1 MATIQKVKNKTGY
14 SYRVI
19 IRKTGHKTITKTLP
33 NKNLAHKFVADMALN
48 HTAQDLYVFKDISL
62 RELAEQYLKEASL
75 GSRPQQKK
83 MMTHFW
89 IIQLGDLK
97 LIEIR
102 SAHITRILQ
111 HLRQTLAPATVNR
124 YKAALSVIFNFGRRA
139 LFVIDNPVQ
148 HTPTLAEDNART
160 RFLSTSE
167 RSRLLQSCKASKWSK
182 LYVLVLMA
190 ITTGARRSELMSLT
204 WADVELDKQIA
215 HIKTSKN
222 GQPRILPLTKKV
234 TEELEALPKDY
245 SLIFHSE
252 RLPTKPYDFTKLWLK
267 AIQQAEITN
276 FRFHDLRHTCASHL
290 AQQGASLIEIAE
302 TLGHKQIQ
310 MTKRYAHLCSSH
322 KQALIERHFGDIK

>member
-48 HTAQDLYVFKDISL
+48 HTAQDQYVFKDISL
-62 RELAEQYLKEASL
+62 RELAEQYLKEAPL

-89 IIQLGDLK
+89 TSRLGDLK

-102 SAHITRILQ
+102 STHITRILQ
-111 HLRQTLAPATVNR
+111 HLRQTHAPATVNR
-124 YKAALSVIFNFGRRA
+124 YKAALSVIFNFGRSA

-148 HTPTLAEDNART
+148 HTQTLAEDNART
-160 RFLSTSE
+160 RFLSSSE
-167 RSRLLQSCKASKWSK
+167 RSGLLQSCKASRWSK

-204 WADVELDKQIA
+204 WADIELDKHIA
-215 HIKTSKN
+215 HIPTSKN
-222 GQPRILPLTKKV
+222 GQPRTLPLTKKV
-234 TEELEALPKDY
+234 TEELKALPKEHH
-245 SLIFHSE
+245 LIFHSE

-267 AIQQAEITN
+267 AIEQADITN

-290 AQQGASLIEIAE
+290 AQQGASLLEIAE

-310 MTKRYAHLCSSH
+310 MTKRYAHLCTAH
-322 KQALIERHFGDIK
+322 KQALIEKHFGDMS